1 MSQEW
6 VIKDAGPTGPIWLRG
21 DHAGIQELC
30 CSELS
35 GALLAGK
42 MPPTSLGAAWAF
54 SQSELPAG
62 ETSAD
67 RQFWLCMQMQ
77 VWPRSLCKS
86 HIAQLSHPGETILQR
101 ILKSIQVWRM
111 KHTWVFFFKKWKS
124 SCTFIS
130 AFSQVSS
137 PQVSLKSKRLY
148 PRFLTW
154 VQTNHHLH

>member
-1 MSQEW
+1 MSDQGRRTHW
-6 VIKDAGPTGPIWLRG
+6 SNL
-21 DHAGIQELC
+21 
-30 CSELS
+30 
-35 GALLAGK
+35 
-42 MPPTSLGAAWAF
+42 AAWGPRWDSRTVLFWAVRCPPSWEDATHIF
-54 SQSELPAG
+54 GGSLSLLPSELPAG